1 MKYITATFT
10 SLALLAAAQPALAQ
24 DTTDSN
30 EVVVNVNNV
39 NVDSNDTAPAE
50 TTNVNVGKGLDV
62 LGAVLGLLAVFGA
75 LAAGWLYFSAPA
87 LGIALPF

>member
-30 EVVVNVNNV
+30 EVVANVNV

-50 TTNVNVGKGLDV
+50 TTNVNVGKSLDV

-75 LAAGWLYFSAPA
+75 LAVGWLYFSAPA

>member
-30 EVVVNVNNV
+30 EVVANANV
-39 NVDSNDTAPAE
+39 NVDSNDRAPAE
-50 TTNVNVGKGLDV
+50 TTNVNVGKSLDV

-87 LGIALPF
+87 IGIALPF